1 MIPERF
7 RKGYYAGNKWGGKF
21 LRAPEIFYTILKK
34 GKGKLVRLGD
44 IAEVRRGFTTGANDF
59 FYLPS
64 KYFDIKEEGD
74 YYRLIPKRDN
84 LPRDI
89 KIEKEFLKPVIKSP
103 RECKTII
110 IKPEDLKHRVFI
122 CNKSKRELKGTGA
135 LKYIEWGEK
144 QVIEI
149 KRGGEKGKKIKGFHR
164 IETVKNRKYWY
175 SLPKLPSADVLFR
188 QFFNEIFNY
197 PINPN
202 NFLTDHT
209 FYYIHL
215 TKNKDKIYHI
225 GISLNNVVAW
235 IFTEIY
241 GRQNM
246 GEGVLTTYGPEM
258 RPLPVIDPNYVRC
271 NISKIINGIFK
282 REIKSIFEELGFNPS
297 KPIREQEPN
306 PLPDR
311 AELDN
316 IIFNALGL
324 TEEERKEVYWAV
336 AELVKQRLEK
346 AKSLK
351 KKKGE

>member
-7 RKGYYAGNKWGGKF
+7 RKGHYAGNKWGGKF

-44 IAEVRRGFTTGANDF
+44 IAEVRFGIKTGANDF

-103 RECKTII
+103 KECKTII
-110 IKPEDLKHRVFI
+110 IKPEDLKHKVFI
-122 CNKSKRELKGTGA
+122 CNKPKKELKGTGA

-144 QVIEI
+144 MRFNKVPT
-149 KRGGEKGKKIKGFHR
+149 IKGR
-164 IETVKNRKYWY
+164 RSWY
-175 SLPKLPSADVLFR
+175 GLPKLPVANILFN
-188 QFFNEIFNY
+188 QIFFERFIFPLNKYELLVDHAYYYLIY
-197 PINPN
+197 PKNPV
-202 NFLTDHT
+202 FLT
-209 FYYIHL
+209 F
-215 TKNKDKIYHI
+215 
-225 GISLNNVVAW
+225 SLNSS
-235 IFTEIY
+235 ISILITELF
-241 GRQNM
+241 GRLNL
-246 GEGVLTTYGPEM
+246 GEGALQTYGPEM
-258 RPLPVIDPNYVRC
+258 RML
-271 NISKIINGIFK
+271 IIFNPKFLEKNKKVEMIMDRLSQ
-282 REIKSIFEELGFNPS
+282 REIRSIFEELGFDPS

-316 IIFNALGL
+316 IIFDELGL
-324 TEEERKEVYWAV
+324 TKEERKEVYWAV

-346 AKSLK
+346 ARSLK
-351 KKKGE
+351 KKGGV